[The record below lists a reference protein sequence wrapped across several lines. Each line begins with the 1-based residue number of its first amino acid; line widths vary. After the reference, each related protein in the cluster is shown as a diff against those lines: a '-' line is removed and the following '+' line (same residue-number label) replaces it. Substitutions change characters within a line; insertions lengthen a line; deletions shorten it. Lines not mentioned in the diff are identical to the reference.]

1 MRKKASILVLTG
13 AVTMSNMGLTT
24 FADVKDENL
33 LTQEI
38 STDLKNEVAIT
49 DDEALIVSEVDE
61 QIAMT
66 DDVSDENLLI
76 KNVSTNLQDKV
87 VIEQGGIVRVAGE
100 DGQIR
105 TADDVFITPG
115 TNGQA
120 PTVDQ
125 FGNVTLPTGGKVYLQ
140 NGTIVEDIGNDHSI
154 IVPGGTVITPNGNGG
169 APTVNADGSVNVPE
183 GSMVVLSVGYETTP
197 PKGSSVS
204 NNGDVATLSGVA
216 IKASGTVVVPGQD
229 GQIGTA
235 DDVLVK
241 PLIHPDIYGE
251 IPTIDEFGNVT
262 LPSEGKVFLPDGTI
276 VEDIGDD
283 HSIIVPGGTVITPNG
298 NGGAP
303 TVNADGS
310 VNVPEGSMV
319 VLPNGDYMTPQDG
332 SVVSLGG
339 SIESPDGSIIRPD
352 GSVENPGGNSGNQD
366 GSVENPGGNGGNQN
380 GSIENPD
387 QNSGNQGGSVE
398 KPTESVNNSSQSAEK
413 QDINTENPKTGDRSI
428 MGTVLVGLVA
438 LLALVKNMKIKDK
451 LFIK

>member
-1 MRKKASILVLTG
+1 
-13 AVTMSNMGLTT
+13 
-24 FADVKDENL
+24 
-33 LTQEI
+33 
-38 STDLKNEVAIT
+38 
-49 DDEALIVSEVDE
+49 
-61 QIAMT
+61 
-66 DDVSDENLLI
+66 
-76 KNVSTNLQDKV
+76 
-87 VIEQGGIVRVAGE
+87 
-100 DGQIR
+100 
-105 TADDVFITPG
+105 
-115 TNGQA
+115 
-120 PTVDQ
+120 
-125 FGNVTLPTGGKVYLQ
+125 
-140 NGTIVEDIGNDHSI
+140 GNDHSI

-339 SIESPDGSIIRPD
+339 SIESPGGNSGNQD

-380 GSIENPD
+380 GSIENPGGNGGNQDGSVENPD

>member
-1 MRKKASILVLTG
+1 
-13 AVTMSNMGLTT
+13 
-24 FADVKDENL
+24 
-33 LTQEI
+33 
-38 STDLKNEVAIT
+38 
-49 DDEALIVSEVDE
+49 
-61 QIAMT
+61 
-66 DDVSDENLLI
+66 
-76 KNVSTNLQDKV
+76 
-87 VIEQGGIVRVAGE
+87 
-100 DGQIR
+100 
-105 TADDVFITPG
+105 
-115 TNGQA
+115 
-120 PTVDQ
+120 
-125 FGNVTLPTGGKVYLQ
+125 
-140 NGTIVEDIGNDHSI
+140 
-154 IVPGGTVITPNGNGG
+154 
-169 APTVNADGSVNVPE
+169 
-183 GSMVVLSVGYETTP
+183 MVVLSVGYETTP

-339 SIESPDGSIIRPD
+339 SIESPGGNSGNQD

-380 GSIENPD
+380 GSIENPGGNGGNQDGSVENPD